1 MATNQKRLSWSGH
14 DQNLH
19 FSKTLI
25 WQGHALFFKILRK
38 WKPLE
43 SHRPSLKSSL
53 TFPLGGTSAI
63 LRGVRA
69 INLGP
74 PMHILGNFFP
84 QFSIFQKKISAKKK
98 NLCEAM
104 YSGGENR
111 IKYLSNRKEEKRK
124 DWEGNF
130 R

>member
-1 MATNQKRLSWSGH
+1 
-14 DQNLH
+14 
-19 FSKTLI
+19 
-25 WQGHALFFKILRK
+25 
-38 WKPLE
+38 
-43 SHRPSLKSSL
+43 
-53 TFPLGGTSAI
+53 
-63 LRGVRA
+63 
-69 INLGP
+69 
-74 PMHILGNFFP
+74 MHILGNFFP